1 VTQLVIDITRIGT
14 NMSIKG
20 AQVPNGETTPDEK
33 AFANELARAFMME
46 FLLKFMEGRGKL
58 QGSVM
63 GPYNVVA
70 PMVKQQEADF
80 LRESTGEGK

>member
-1 VTQLVIDITRIGT
+1 MTQLVIDITRIGT
-14 NMSIKG
+14 NTSIKG
-20 AQVPNGETTPDEK
+20 AQVPNGDTTPEEK
-33 AFANELARAFMME
+33 VFANELARAFMME

-63 GPYNVVA
+63 GPYNVVG

-80 LRESTGEGK
+80 LKKAEGGK